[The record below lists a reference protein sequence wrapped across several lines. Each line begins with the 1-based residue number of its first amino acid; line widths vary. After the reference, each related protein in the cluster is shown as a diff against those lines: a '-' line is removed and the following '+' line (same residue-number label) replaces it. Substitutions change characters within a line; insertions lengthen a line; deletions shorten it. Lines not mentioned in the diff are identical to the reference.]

1 MRVVMEKISDCKEC
15 PYNQIQFNI
24 NYSPINIC
32 KKFKSNKK
40 ENTDGKE
47 IKNTDL
53 KNRKIPIK
61 IKIPKNGN
69 SKILILSGNKC
80 RKVSPNKAP
89 VAKPTKISTIFEV
102 LILKV
107 KNIIPIKEIRLTI
120 TALIKL

>member
-53 KNRKIPIK
+53 KNRKIPRWC
-61 IKIPKNGN
+61 P
-69 SKILILSGNKC
+69 LISIHKDD
-80 RKVSPNKAP
+80 R
-89 VAKPTKISTIFEV
+89 
-102 LILKV
+102 LI
-107 KNIIPIKEIRLTI
+107 IIPYNLFGKKSQFIDKVQYDLEDY
-120 TALIKL
+120 